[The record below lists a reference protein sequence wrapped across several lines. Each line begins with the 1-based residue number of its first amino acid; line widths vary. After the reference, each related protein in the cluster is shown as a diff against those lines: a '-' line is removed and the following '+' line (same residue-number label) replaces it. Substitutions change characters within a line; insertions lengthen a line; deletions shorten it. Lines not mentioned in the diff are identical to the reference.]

1 MVLVWCLRLES
12 NLYISEPCF
21 LLGLIYTNFTNI
33 FAQVNYAILSGMNPY
48 ISSVTLKDGSQY
60 QREMIKTHLVTSN
73 DDIVKVVNS
82 HVGGQVESEDIVF
95 VSERIVAISQG
106 RSFPISTIKPSKMAT
121 FLSKHVQKTP
131 AGIGLGSPWTM
142 ELALRE
148 VNVFRILFAAAVA
161 AVTRPFGVRGLFY
174 KIAGNN
180 VNAIDGP
187 TDNTI
192 APYNTHAKLGPK
204 NPEKVAKELART
216 LNCRV
221 AIVDSNDIG
230 MNVLGRSDKNLT
242 DEFCTEVF
250 QGNPFGQNDEQT
262 PIAVIKKK

>member
-1 MVLVWCLRLES
+1 MD
-12 NLYISEPCF
+12 P
-21 LLGLIYTNFTNI
+21 YTTEV
-33 FAQVNYAILSGMNPY
+33 ALS
-48 ISSVTLKDGSQY
+48 DGSQY
-60 QREMIKTHLVTSN
+60 TRKMIKTHLITSN

-82 HVGGQVESEDIVF
+82 HVAGQIGADDIVF

-106 RSFPISTIKPSKMAT
+106 RSFPISTIKPSKMAV
-121 FLSKHVQKTP
+121 FLSNHVQKTP

-148 VNVFRILFAAAVA
+148 VNVLRILFAAAVA

-192 APYNTHAKLGPK
+192 PPYNKHAKLGPK
-204 NPEKVAKELART
+204 NPGKVAEELART
-216 LNCRV
+216 LGCRV

-230 MNVLGRSDKNLT
+230 MNVLGRSDKSLS

-250 QGNPFGQNDEQT
+250 KGNPFGQNDEQT
-262 PIAVIKKK
+262 PIAIIKKTAN

>member
-1 MVLVWCLRLES
+1 MD
-12 NLYISEPCF
+12 P
-21 LLGLIYTNFTNI
+21 YTTE
-33 FAQVNYAILSGMNPY
+33 
-48 ISSVTLKDGSQY
+48 VTLSDESQY
-60 QREMIKTHLVTSN
+60 TRKMIKTHLITSN

-82 HVGGQVESEDIVF
+82 HVAGQVTAEDIVF

-106 RSFPISTIKPSKMAT
+106 RSFPISTIKPSKMAV
-121 FLSKHVQKTP
+121 FLSNHVQKTP

-148 VNVFRILFAAAVA
+148 VNVLRILFAAGVA

-187 TDNTI
+187 
-192 APYNTHAKLGPK
+192 YNKHAKLGPK
-204 NPEKVAKELART
+204 NPEKVAEELSRT
-216 LNCRV
+216 LGCRV

-230 MNVLGRSDKNLT
+230 MNVLGRSDKSLT
-242 DEFCTEVF
+242 DQFCAEVF

-262 PIAVIKKK
+262 PIAIIKKTAN